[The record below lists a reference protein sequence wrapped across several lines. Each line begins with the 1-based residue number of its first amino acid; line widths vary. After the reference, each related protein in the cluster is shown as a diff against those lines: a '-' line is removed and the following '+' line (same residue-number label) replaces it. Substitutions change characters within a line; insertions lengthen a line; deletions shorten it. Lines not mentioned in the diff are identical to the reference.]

1 MTKHKG
7 KRNDQRQS
15 PRLEDGGGTTV
26 SGKWV
31 ILAVVA
37 LALFGAGFSWWHRYT
52 STRMAARFWGP
63 QHSSLIRNPA
73 NVQLITVRPMSDTE
87 SHNHEPTSQF
97 PDHYHTLAGV
107 VRVTERRDITQ
118 AHGLS
123 HLRNELLMD
132 RSFQPDELGAAT
144 ADVWRSGLE
153 FRDGADGAPLVL
165 LFSKDGRRMLRH
177 PPTVGTSLAN
187 TSTRFAEGWQIVLA
201 EWKAE
206 TR

>member
-1 MTKHKG
+1 MAKQKG
-7 KRNDQRQS
+7 TRKDKRQQ
-15 PRLEDGGGTTV
+15 PIAEEPTGIAV

-37 LALFGAGFSWWHRYT
+37 LALVGAVFSWWHRYT

-63 QHSSLIRNPA
+63 QYSSLIRGNS

-87 SHNHEPTSQF
+87 SHNHDPTGDF
-97 PDHYHTLAGV
+97 PDHYHTLGGV
-107 VRVTERRDITQ
+107 VRVTDRRDITQ
-118 AHGLS
+118 AHGLT

-144 ADVWRSGLE
+144 ADVWHSGLE
-153 FRDGADGAPLVL
+153 FRDTADGPPLVI
-165 LFSKDGRRMLRH
+165 LFSGDGRRMLRY

-187 TSTRFAEGWQIVLA
+187 TSARFAEGLQIVLA